1 MKAPKTKLENV
12 CEKARKGARPYLTAP
27 YLDVAK
33 ARLIATNGHA
43 LVLHPVGIDEGDT
56 SGHVPLEALKAA
68 RAKRADG
75 VISLNGNATAGG
87 VQYPRPDLGQYPD
100 VDRVIPAKPDT
111 PPTVI
116 FDAELLLKLAQAMTD
131 RKAIVRVW
139 VGKEPGDALY
149 IEAMHAP
156 EGVVGVLMPCRDIK

>member
-1 MKAPKTKLENV
+1 MKAPKAKLENV
-12 CEKARKGARPYLTAP
+12 CEKARKGARVYLTAP

-33 ARLIATNGHA
+33 ARLVATNGHA
-43 LVLHPVGIDEGDT
+43 LVIHPVEIDAGDT
-56 SGHVPLEALKAA
+56 SGHVPIDALKAA
-68 RAKRADG
+68 GGKRGGGSIA
-75 VISLNGNATAGG
+75 LNGSATVGG

-100 VDRVIPAKPDT
+100 VDRVIPAKPET

-139 VGKEPGDALY
+139 VGKKPGDALRV
-149 IEAMHAP
+149 EAVHAAD
-156 EGVVGVLMPCRDIK
+156 GVVGVLMPC

>member
-1 MKAPKTKLENV
+1 MKAPKAKLENV
-12 CEKARKGARPYLTAP
+12 CEKATKGARHYLTAP

-43 LVLHPVGIDEGDT
+43 LALHPVEIGDGDT
-56 SGHVPLEALKAA
+56 TGHVPVDALKAA

-75 VISLNGNATAGG
+75 VIVLNGNATAGG

-116 FDAELLLKLAQAMTD
+116 FDAELLLDLVRALTD
-131 RKAIVRVW
+131 KKPIVRVW
-139 VGKEPGDALY
+139 VGKPGDALY